1 MATAVTIVFR
11 SNRGRYGSGTNRVTS
26 GAMLDSIA
34 LPPYISDASDLATAH
49 ELITDFGTRAADEAV
64 ARAADARDND
74 NVIQFCRWRQVARLV
89 NLLARPGVWGTIH

>member
-1 MATAVTIVFR
+1 
-11 SNRGRYGSGTNRVTS
+11 
-26 GAMLDSIA
+26 MLDSIA

-49 ELITDFGTRAADEAV
+49 ELISDFGTRAADEAV

-74 NVIQFCRWRQVARLV
+74 NVIRFCRWRQVARLV